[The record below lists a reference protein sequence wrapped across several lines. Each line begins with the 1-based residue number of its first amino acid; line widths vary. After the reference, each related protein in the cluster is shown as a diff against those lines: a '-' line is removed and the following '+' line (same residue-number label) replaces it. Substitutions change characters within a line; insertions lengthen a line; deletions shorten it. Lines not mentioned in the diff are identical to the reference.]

1 MFNYKC
7 TVDIQDA
14 PAAIIDL
21 VSTTRLAI
29 MRKEFHPSGR
39 IVVVLDDKFALSI
52 VNNSHAFN
60 DDWEGAATLEVA
72 LLKNGVLVGLE
83 DNYSEVTIINGIDYH
98 RLVDVF
104 LKIRQK
110 HFCNIFKLW
119 VECYRLTDS
128 RFFTG
133 SDEDVL
139 EYKEY
144 VNDLLSNEA
153 YLADVK
159 RTIYA

>member
-29 MRKEFHPSGR
+29 MRKEFHPSGSL
-39 IVVVLDDKFALSI
+39 IIVLDDKFALSI

-72 LLKNGVLVGLE
+72 LLKNGTLVCGE
-83 DNYSEVTIINGIDYH
+83 DGYNELTSVNGIDYH
-98 RLVDVF
+98 KLENLFKQV
-104 LKIRQK
+104 RQK
-110 HFCNIFKLW
+110 RFCNIFKLW

-128 RFFTG
+128 RFFV
-133 SDEDVL
+133 DD
-139 EYKEY
+139 EY
-144 VNDLLSNEA
+144 VNDLLSNKA